1 MRQSVPVSRILRET
15 NVPLIRYRP
24 APRSSSP
31 FNRNHR
37 PPLPPASAAP
47 EPPFE
52 VENLGAG
59 AQSDPQQRLRRKQR
73 DVMAGGGID
82 LDEGTRPEGLHPR
95 GVKGRRS
102 RPPGRPSIFA
112 REQAGQ

>member
-73 DVMAGGGID
+73 DVMAGGGIAR
-82 LDEGTRPEGLHPR
+82 LGITPAQRLPARPVEVEPIRH
-95 GVKGRRS
+95 
-102 RPPGRPSIFA
+102 
-112 REQAGQ
+112 RECR